1 MVNIVAKYHIYTFG
15 ESGKIKQQ
23 KWIFFKKNGPFLAS
37 FSLFSSFQYTVDS
50 KQMFN
55 INKFLPMTGFEP
67 RTSGI
72 GSDRSTN
79 WAKTTSQIFKLA
91 KTLCLSKG

>member
-1 MVNIVAKYHIYTFG
+1 MTLPTLSKRLFK
-15 ESGKIKQQ
+15 SS
-23 KWIFFKKNGPFLAS
+23 FFKKMGHSRSL
-37 FSLFSSFQYTVDS
+37 FSLFLSFLYTVDS

-55 INKFLPMTGFEP
+55 INKFLPMTGFEL

-79 WAKTTSQIFKLA
+79 
-91 KTLCLSKG
+91 